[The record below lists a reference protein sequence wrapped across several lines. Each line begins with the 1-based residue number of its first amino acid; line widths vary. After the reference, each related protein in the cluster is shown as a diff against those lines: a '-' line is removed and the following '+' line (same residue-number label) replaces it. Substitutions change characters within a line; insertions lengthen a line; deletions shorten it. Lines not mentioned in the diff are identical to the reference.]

1 MDIKNNNLNS
11 LFKLLAIG
19 NLLEPLSQVQAE
31 VRYVTECKIK
41 KSDLEIKDH
50 DAISG
55 LMKELNIK
63 DRKELALWQKTNLLS
78 DNPENLLEYA
88 RFLFK
93 RRCIVNKLIEGNGE
107 ALFLR
112 YKDRLDRVLY
122 SFLRVENQDLAYH
135 LYYQIES
142 GEIDFG
148 EAATKYSDGPESK
161 TQGIIGP
168 CDLTVPHPD
177 ISSRLRTASPRQLF
191 KPFLID
197 KWVAILR
204 LEYRFDSEFNE
215 NTKNILGKLILG
227 SKIKPISSQIYK
239 DSITSFVD

>member
-1 MDIKNNNLNS
+1 MQINDNNLNS
-11 LFKLLAIG
+11 FIRLLAIG
-19 NLLEPLSQVQAE
+19 NLLEPLSRVQAE
-31 VRYVTECKIK
+31 VRYVTECKINNA
-41 KSDLEIKDH
+41 DLEINDH

-55 LMKELNIK
+55 LMNELNIK

-78 DNPENLLEYA
+78 NDQETLKEYA

-93 RRCIVNKLIEGNGE
+93 RRCIVNKLIQGNGE

-122 SFLRVENQDLAYH
+122 SFIRVNDQDLAYH

-142 GEIDFG
+142 GEIEFG
-148 EAATKYSDGPESK
+148 EAAKKYSDGPEAK

-204 LEYRFDSEFNE
+204 LEYRFDSEFNN
-215 NTKNILGKLILG
+215 NTKEILGKLILG
-227 SKIKPISSQIYK
+227 SKIKPISSEIYNE
-239 DSITSFVD
+239 SITKFVD